1 MRTKLLFLMLST
13 SLFSA
18 PNIDKI
24 KNDVSVLEKNNQ
36 SITSNI
42 TRAKANSSEDIIV
55 TNNSGTEISFDVPPP
70 EQAPPKMIVNAP
82 KDVLYFNLL
91 QNFEKGRDAIALTPV
106 KPVKVSSFALKP
118 NEPLKTTS
126 QTNMSSNNSALKN
139 TRVTSFK
146 GFCQFDNVY
155 DISQQTEV
163 NIPCK
168 IDGKIMILNL
178 SLVPDNSTFQLKGVP
193 NFLLVDEFNNGDY
206 SKRIIIDPTISFVK
220 NSSGTSTN
228 ITTYYDSRNI
238 EKLSGLAV
246 KEVSSSLARGTEQ
259 TFEEYRNSNSKENVS
274 YDQHGNAIV
283 IKDTQKPDI
292 VNNIAYAT
300 VEGVFRVIEK
310 GVEMLNVES
319 LPALYQIAKDSVIG
333 VELYSKSEEIK

>member
-1 MRTKLLFLMLST
+1 MRTKLLFLMLTT

-18 PNIDKI
+18 PNIEKI

-36 SITSNI
+36 NITSNI
-42 TRAKANSSEDIIV
+42 TRGKANTSEDVIV
-55 TNNSGTEISFDVPPP
+55 TDSSGTEISFDMPPSETPPP
-70 EQAPPKMIVNAP
+70 KVVIPQS

-106 KPVKVSSFALKP
+106 KPIKNNSFSLKP
-118 NEPLKTTS
+118 NENLKA
-126 QTNMSSNNSALKN
+126 SSNSSITQESVKNS
-139 TRVTSFK
+139 RVSSFK

-155 DISQQTEV
+155 DISQQTEA

-178 SLVPDNSTFQLKGVP
+178 SLIPDNSNFQLTGVP
-193 NFLLVDEFNNGDY
+193 NFLLIDEFNNGDY
-206 SKRIIIDPTISFVK
+206 SKRIIIDPSLSFVK
-220 NSSGTSTN
+220 NSSRTSMN
-228 ITTYYDSRNI
+228 IATYYDSRNI

-246 KEVSSSLARGTEQ
+246 KEVSSSLAKGTQQ
-259 TFEEYRNSNSKENVS
+259 TFDEYKNSNTKENVS

-292 VNNIAYAT
+292 INNVAYAT

-310 GVEMLNVES
+310 GVEMLNIES
-319 LPALYQIAKDSVIG
+319 LPALYQIARNSVIS
-333 VELYSKSEEIK
+333 VELYSKSEEVK

>member
-1 MRTKLLFLMLST
+1 MRTKLLFLMLAT

-18 PNIDKI
+18 PNIEKI

-36 SITSNI
+36 NITSNI
-42 TRAKANSSEDIIV
+42 TRGKANTSEDVIV
-55 TNNSGTEISFDVPPP
+55 TDSSGTEISFDMPPSETPPP
-70 EQAPPKMIVNAP
+70 KVVIPQS

-106 KPVKVSSFALKP
+106 KPIKNNSFSLKP
-118 NEPLKTTS
+118 NENLKA
-126 QTNMSSNNSALKN
+126 SSNSSITQENVKNS
-139 TRVTSFK
+139 RVSSFK

-155 DISQQTEV
+155 DISQQTEA

-178 SLVPDNSTFQLKGVP
+178 SLIPDNSNFQLNGVP
-193 NFLLVDEFNNGDY
+193 NFLLIDEFNNGDY
-206 SKRIIIDPTISFVK
+206 SKRIIIDPSLSFVK
-220 NSSGTSTN
+220 NSSRTSMN
-228 ITTYYDSRNI
+228 IATYYDSRNI

-246 KEVSSSLARGTEQ
+246 KEVSSSLAKGTQQ
-259 TFEEYRNSNSKENVS
+259 TFDEYKNSNTKENVS

-292 VNNIAYAT
+292 INNVAYAT

-319 LPALYQIAKDSVIG
+319 LPALYQIARNSIIS
-333 VELYSKSEEIK
+333 VELYSKSEEVK